1 MIKRTIRV
9 FVVLMVISSVVWAY
23 GSRDP
28 ILETQSK
35 AVPVTEETLK
45 DDAKPG
51 APAPTF
57 KLVHDTGVFF
67 VKPPVELLDKESVK
81 KWEWA
86 EAPAE
91 EKSEPGEE
99 YDISNY

>member
-1 MIKRTIRV
+1 MVKLFPILAVLCMISN
-9 FVVLMVISSVVWAY
+9 LAWAF

-45 DDAKPG
+45 DEPKPG

-67 VKPPVELLDKESVK
+67 VKAPVEQLEEASLK
-81 KWEWA
+81 KWEWVKD
-86 EAPAE
+86 E
-91 EKSEPGEE
+91 SEDKEGSQEE
-99 YDISNY
+99 YDISYY